1 LTPHWILYSCNHLLK
16 VVLDTLLLWEVIL
29 PIMIRNFNSIFR
41 PRYLIRISHQK
52 LLPNVPLLTSL
63 LQNLD
68 LKNNCY
74 KKLLT
79 LKRLSLNNQDKN
91 LSLIKITIKFSYK
104 DLKMSFFKLWMMLIQ
119 QQFLIILNL
128 STNLMKLKR
137 PLLWSLRN
145 KFKQSKPRNLLWK
158 NVKIIDWL
166 LLKVLYFT
174 L

>member
-1 LTPHWILYSCNHLLK
+1 LTPLWIHYSCKHLLK
-16 VVLDTLLLWEVIL
+16 VVLDMLSLWEVIL
-29 PIMIRNFNSIFR
+29 PIMIRDSNSIFKQ
-41 PRYLIRISHQK
+41 RYLIRISHQK

-79 LKRLSLNNQDKN
+79 LKNLSSKHQDKN

-104 DLKMSFFKLWMMLIQ
+104 NLKMSFFKLWMMLIQ

-137 PLLWSLRN
+137 LLLWSVRN
-145 KFKQSKPRNLLWK
+145 KLKLSKPRNLLSK

-166 LLKVLYFT
+166 LLKVPYFS

>member
-1 LTPHWILYSCNHLLK
+1 MTPHWILYSCNHLLK

-52 LLPNVPLLTSL
+52 LLPNVLLLTSL

-79 LKRLSLNNQDKN
+79 LKKLSLNNQDKN

-145 KFKQSKPRNLLWK
+145 KFKQLKPRNLLWK

>member
-52 LLPNVPLLTSL
+52 LLPNVLLLTSL

-79 LKRLSLNNQDKN
+79 LKKLSLNNQDKN

>member
-1 LTPHWILYSCNHLLK
+1 
-16 VVLDTLLLWEVIL
+16 
-29 PIMIRNFNSIFR
+29 MIRNFNSIFR

-79 LKRLSLNNQDKN
+79 LKKLSLNNQDKN

-104 DLKMSFFKLWMMLIQ
+104 DLKMSFFKLWMLLIQ
-119 QQFLIILNL
+119 WQFLIILNL
-128 STNLMKLKR
+128 STSLMKLKR

>member
-1 LTPHWILYSCNHLLK
+1 MTPHWILYSCNHLLK

-52 LLPNVPLLTSL
+52 LLPNVLLLTSL

-79 LKRLSLNNQDKN
+79 LKKLSLNNQDKN